1 MKDAHMGEGSIP
13 LREVFESGS
22 LDTRVP
28 LSVRGGTK
36 DAGEIWV
43 SMRKEEMGAGAERA
57 GGGMMTVA
65 GVTEKE
71 TTTTTTTT
79 TGAGATATGEQAVCG
94 QEYFTRVEDRPVV
107 KERVTQV
114 VEHHPVE
121 TEFVTETKPTGR
133 AAEGGV
139 SQVESGGV
147 RERVVS
153 EGQPK
158 APCE

>member
-43 SMRKEEMGAGAERA
+43 SMRKEDMGGGERA
-57 GGGMMTVA
+57 GA

-71 TTTTTTTT
+71 TMTT
-79 TGAGATATGEQAVCG
+79 TGAQQQPQMVGGGGGAATGEQAVCG
-94 QEYFTRVEDRPVV
+94 QEYFTRVEDRPLV

-133 AAEGGV
+133 VAEGGV
-139 SQVESGGV
+139 AQVESEGV

-153 EGQPK
+153 EGQSK